1 MALYTNKSAAAGQ
14 MQKRR
19 KKITDA
25 NLLLIIT
32 MVIFLVM
39 YIGAMIFLGGGFLN
53 AQNLFNILMQQ
64 SALIITACGMSLVM
78 ITGGIDISVGGVVF
92 PIDGE

>member
-1 MALYTNKSAAAGQ
+1 MALFTKESAAAGQ
-14 MQKRR
+14 MQKR

-32 MVIFLVM
+32 IAIFLIM

-64 SALIITACGMSLVM
+64 SALILSRRRGCACLHELC
-78 ITGGIDISVGGVVF
+78 
-92 PIDGE
+92 GEP

>member
-1 MALYTNKSAAAGQ
+1 MALSTNKSAAAGQ

-32 MVIFLVM
+32 IVIFLVM

-53 AQNLFNILMQQ
+53 AQNLFNILC
-64 SALIITACGMSLVM
+64 SSLR
-78 ITGGIDISVGGVVF
+78 
-92 PIDGE
+92 